1 MIMKRRTF
9 LQTTAALTAAGLLPW
24 TQAEA
29 GLLPSIGINLFS
41 IPKMLEKDF
50 RGGMEF
56 LSRLGFREIELY
68 GPFPFSS
75 EVAKQNWAKVIPALG
90 FSGSGYYGKTATEV
104 KSILADNKLSTPA
117 IHTDF
122 ETMRNHMDRLG
133 EAGQTLGFTYIGLP
147 SLPAEFRKTLD
158 DYKRAADEFN
168 RIGAAA
174 KKVGLRFTYHN
185 HGYGLQPI
193 NNVTPIHLILENTD
207 PKLVFFEM
215 DLFWTMAGGADPIE
229 LFAKYPGRY
238 HMMHVKDMKKKARF
252 SGDGGDP
259 NQWIEL
265 FPYMTSAGEGVLD
278 LKTILTK
285 AKASGVKHF
294 FVEQDMVADPEVSL
308 KKSINY
314 LQTL

>member
-1 MIMKRRTF
+1 MKRRAF
-9 LQTTAALTAAGLLPW
+9 LQTTAALTAAGLFPW
-24 TQAEA
+24 TPAEA
-29 GLLPSIGINLFS
+29 GMLSNIGINLFS

-56 LSRLGFREIELY
+56 LSRLGFKEIELY

-75 EVAKQNWAKVIPALG
+75 EVAKKGWAQVTPALG
-90 FSGSGYYGKTATEV
+90 FSGSGYYGKTAAEV

-117 IHTDF
+117 IHTDL
-122 ETMRNHMDRLG
+122 ETMRNHMDKLG

-174 KKVGLRFTYHN
+174 KKVGLRFAYHN

-193 NNVTPIHLILENTD
+193 NNVTPLHLILDNTD
-207 PKLVFFEM
+207 PGLVFFEM
-215 DLFWTMAGGADPIE
+215 DLFWTTAGGADPIE
-229 LFAKYPGRY
+229 LFTKYPGRY

-278 LKTILTK
+278 LKAILTK

-294 FVEQDMVADPEVSL
+294 FVEQDMVADPDVSL
-308 KKSINY
+308 KKSIDY
-314 LQTL
+314 LKTL